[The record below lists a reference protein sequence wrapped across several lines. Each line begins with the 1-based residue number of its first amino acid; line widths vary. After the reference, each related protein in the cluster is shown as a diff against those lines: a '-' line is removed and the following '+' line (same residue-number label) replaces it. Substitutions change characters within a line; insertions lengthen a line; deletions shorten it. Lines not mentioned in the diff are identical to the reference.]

1 MRHSIS
7 TLCANKSTSR
17 PLSSAVIIGGST
29 IAILVALF
37 GAHPALAQNDV
48 SGDVVPLAVQ
58 VAPPPAQK
66 STAPDSMTNVIFQW
80 KSLQQAD
87 NFPFASYAGFMVA
100 HPGWPD
106 EAAMRKNAERM
117 IRADGESPALVVNF
131 FRKFPP
137 QSATSHLRFAEAL
150 DAIGKKSEALAAARS
165 AWISGS
171 MTVEDETRFMTR
183 FPAALQSGDHDIRMD
198 KLLWARATTNAS
210 RQSVLVSPGKRSV
223 FDARLAYL
231 TKAPDAGSKGAAVEG
246 LARNDAG
253 YVADKTFWL
262 RNTNQVPAARMYLSQ
277 PRRFE
282 TPPSDP
288 VKWLQTI
295 ETTAKGAADAGQ
307 YDATFAIA
315 KQVELTYA
323 PGAVVRD
330 KSFNERDSYTNIT
343 WLAGQTAMTK
353 LNRPND
359 AIRMFELYGRAAR
372 SPQTKAKGLYWAG
385 VAAAR
390 AGKREVAAS
399 YFTEAGAFFDQFYGQ
414 LALDKLGRKPGVPVE
429 TTTIAVSGAE
439 RDAFERSDVVRA
451 TAALG
456 RMGNWQDQTK
466 FVRAIAAHVD
476 TPVDHVLATEFATKI
491 GRQDLALLVGKSA
504 REDDFPGYFKPSWPT
519 IAVPSEQ
526 RTNWTMIHAISRQ
539 ESQFDRQA
547 NSRVGA
553 RGLMQLM
560 PGTAR
565 ETASAAGVAYDY
577 ASLTNNPQ
585 YNVTLGSTYF
595 GKLMSQYNGSYIL
608 AVAAYNAGPGNVNK
622 WIRANGD
629 PRSPGVD
636 KITWIEAIPIS
647 ETRNYVQRVL
657 ENAVVYGML
666 NPNRQA
672 GSATVSL
679 GTYLGTSASS
689 ATLSAL

>member
-1 MRHSIS
+1 MKQMPM
-7 TLCANKSTSR
+7 TDGANRSTSLS
-17 PLSSAVIIGGST
+17 LSSAVMTGAST
-29 IAILVALF
+29 LAFLAAVAAA
-37 GAHPALAQNDV
+37 GPALAQNEV
-48 SGDVVPLAVQ
+48 SGDVIPMTVQ
-58 VAPPPAQK
+58 AVAPPAQVRPA
-66 STAPDSMTNVIFQW
+66 SDTMTNTIFQW
-80 KSLQQAD
+80 KSLLQAD
-87 NFPFASYAGFMVA
+87 NFPFSSYANFMVA

-106 EAAMRKNAERM
+106 EAVMRKNAERM
-117 IRADGESPALVVNF
+117 IRADGESPSLVVSY

-137 QSATSHLRFAEAL
+137 QSATTNLRFAEAL
-150 DAIGKKSEALAAARS
+150 DTMGQKSEALAAARN

-171 MTVEDETRFMTR
+171 MAVEDEARFMAR
-183 FPAALQSGDHDIRMD
+183 FPAALQPGDHDTRMD
-198 KLLWARATTNAS
+198 KLLWARATTNAA
-210 RQSVLVSPGKRSV
+210 RQSVLVSPSKRAV

-231 TKAPDAGSKGAAVEG
+231 TKSPDAGSKGVSVES

-253 YVADKTFWL
+253 YVADKTYWL
-262 RNTNQVPAARMYLSQ
+262 RNTNQVPAARSYLSQ
-277 PRRFE
+277 PRRFDA
-282 TPPSDP
+282 PPNDP
-288 VKWLQTI
+288 VKWLQTV

-307 YDATFAIA
+307 YEAAFAIA
-315 KQVELTYA
+315 KQVELTYT
-323 PGAVVRD
+323 PGSNVRD

-343 WLAGQTAMTK
+343 WLAGQMALTK

-390 AGKREVAAS
+390 AGKKEIAAS
-399 YFTEAGAFFDQFYGQ
+399 YFTESGAYFDQFYGQ
-414 LALDKLGRKPGVPVE
+414 LALERLGRKPSLPIE
-429 TTTIAVSGAE
+429 TVTISVSGSE
-439 RDAFERSDVVRA
+439 RDAFERSDVIRA

-466 FVRAIAAHVD
+466 FVRAIAAHAD
-476 TPVDHVLATEFATKI
+476 TPVDHVLASEFANKI
-491 GRQDLALLVGKSA
+491 GRPDLGLLVGKSA
-504 REDDFPGYFKPSWPT
+504 REDEHPGYFKPSWPI
-519 IAVPSEQ
+519 IAVPKEHQ
-526 RTNWTMIHAISRQ
+526 TNWTLIHAISRQ

-577 ASLTNNPQ
+577 ASLTSNPQ

-629 PRSPGVD
+629 PRLPNID
-636 KITWIEAIPIS
+636 KIAWIEAIPIS

-666 NPNRQA
+666 NPNRQP
-672 GSATVSL
+672 GSVTVSI
-679 GTYLGTSASS
+679 GSYLGSSPASFG
-689 ATLSAL
+689 AP